1 MKAVTKIIFF
11 DENNEKFFGEGPY
24 RLLCTIE
31 ETGSL
36 RSAAASMGLAYTKA
50 LRMIR
55 NAEKALGFP
64 LTWRSTGGK
73 SGGGSTLTPEGK
85 EWLKKY
91 EQYHGKG
98 HWHFIG
104 TLQKNKVKYIIDKV
118 TLIHAVDRY
127 SLLKEIEKQAAK
139 RDLEMPVLIQV
150 NIAKEESK
158 HGFEVEEIDE
168 VFNCL
173 KDYPHVKVRGLMM
186 MAPHIESSETE
197 KYFKMTQELLQR
209 LQKDYP
215 MYQLDQLSMGMSND
229 YHEALNHGSTMIRIG
244 SALFK

>member
-1 MKAVTKIIFF
+1 MAHYDEGGRYLMKAVTKIIFF

-24 RLLCTIE
+24 RLLCTID

-91 EQYHGKG
+91 EQYHDACVQANSR
-98 HWHFIG
+98 
-104 TLQKNKVKYIIDKV
+104 LY
-118 TLIHAVDRY
+118 L
-127 SLLKEIEKQAAK
+127 EIFSEQSEKTSCPDWQPGE
-139 RDLEMPVLIQV
+139 R
-150 NIAKEESK
+150 
-158 HGFEVEEIDE
+158 
-168 VFNCL
+168 
-173 KDYPHVKVRGLMM
+173 
-186 MAPHIESSETE
+186 
-197 KYFKMTQELLQR
+197 
-209 LQKDYP
+209 
-215 MYQLDQLSMGMSND
+215 
-229 YHEALNHGSTMIRIG
+229 
-244 SALFK
+244 

>member
-1 MKAVTKIIFF
+1 MAHYDEGGRYLMKAVTKIIFF

-91 EQYHGKG
+91 EQYHDACVQANSR
-98 HWHFIG
+98 
-104 TLQKNKVKYIIDKV
+104 LY
-118 TLIHAVDRY
+118 L
-127 SLLKEIEKQAAK
+127 EI
-139 RDLEMPVLIQV
+139 
-150 NIAKEESK
+150 
-158 HGFEVEEIDE
+158 F
-168 VFNCL
+168 
-173 KDYPHVKVRGLMM
+173 
-186 MAPHIESSETE
+186 SE
-197 KYFKMTQELLQR
+197 Q
-209 LQKDYP
+209 
-215 MYQLDQLSMGMSND
+215 
-229 YHEALNHGSTMIRIG
+229 
-244 SALFK
+244 